1 MSPQGALL
9 LCEDGNG
16 DSFARGVTL
25 DGEIF
30 DFAKN
35 LESNSEWA
43 GATFAV
49 AEPAWN
55 DRKIRGNH
63 HPLGGR
69 WDRITLFVNRQGATD
84 GANPPAAG
92 DEGLTFA
99 IWGPWG
105 RLGV

>member
-1 MSPQGALL
+1 MAATQ
-9 LCEDGNG
+9 
-16 DSFARGVTL
+16 FMRGVTL

-30 DFAKN
+30 DFAQ
-35 LESNSEWA
+35 EP
-43 GATFAV
+43 
-49 AEPAWN
+49 AERLRMGRRDVRRGRPAWN

-69 WDRITLFVNRQGATD
+69 WDRITLFVNRQGAT
-84 GANPPAAG
+84 GGTNPPAAG

-105 RLGV
+105 DGAL